1 MRTLLAEIFSLG
13 PIAVGPFLFFN
24 SYTLIQQF
32 SILFSNISILSISL
46 VFTIIAGVIFG
57 VKQLQTVYT
66 YYLAL
71 DMFQTA
77 TVLFLE
83 GITIGVLLN
92 LIAKRKKEK

>member
-1 MRTLLAEIFSLG
+1 MLLLRYTIDKE
-13 PIAVGPFLFFN
+13 VFFMIKLVLN
-24 SYTLIQQF
+24 ELSNLSKPNKLITF
-32 SILFSNISILSISL
+32 SILSISL
-46 VFTIIAGVIFG
+46 IFTIIAGVIFG

-92 LIAKRKKEK
+92 LIAKRKKEEK

>member
-1 MRTLLAEIFSLG
+1 MIKLVMNELANLSK
-13 PIAVGPFLFFN
+13 PN
-24 SYTLIQQF
+24 KLITF
-32 SILFSNISILSISL
+32 SILSISL
-46 VFTIIAGVIFG
+46 IFTIIAGVIFG

-92 LIAKRKKEK
+92 LIAKRKKEEK

>member
-1 MRTLLAEIFSLG
+1 MIKLVLNELSNLSK
-13 PIAVGPFLFFN
+13 PN
-24 SYTLIQQF
+24 KLITF
-32 SILFSNISILSISL
+32 SILSISL
-46 VFTIIAGVIFG
+46 IFTIIAGVIFG

-92 LIAKRKKEK
+92 LIAKRKKEEK

>member
-1 MRTLLAEIFSLG
+1 MIKLVMNELANLSK
-13 PIAVGPFLFFN
+13 PN
-24 SYTLIQQF
+24 KLITF
-32 SILFSNISILSISL
+32 SILSISL
-46 VFTIIAGVIFG
+46 IFTIISGVIFG

-92 LIAKRKKEK
+92 LIAKRKKEEK

>member
-1 MRTLLAEIFSLG
+1 MIKLVMNELATLSKTNKIVTF
-13 PIAVGPFLFFN
+13 
-24 SYTLIQQF
+24 
-32 SILFSNISILSISL
+32 SILSISL
-46 VFTIIAGVIFG
+46 IFTIIAGVIFG

-83 GITIGVLLN
+83 AIAIGVLLN
-92 LIAKRKKEK
+92 LIAKRQTEK

>member
-1 MRTLLAEIFSLG
+1 MIKLVMNELANLSKPNKIVTF
-13 PIAVGPFLFFN
+13 
-24 SYTLIQQF
+24 
-32 SILFSNISILSISL
+32 SILSISL
-46 VFTIIAGVIFG
+46 IFTIIAGVIFG

-92 LIAKRKKEK
+92 LIAKRKKEEK